1 MGPGVLREVV
11 AAGELLAAVV
21 ALERFVVRVQGAVV
35 ALEVFLAS
43 EAARAEGADEGLG
56 GVFGQ
61 GLFATAASDCLRGC
75 GCGVGVR
82 GEGDGFG

>member
-35 ALEVFLAS
+35 ALEVFLAP
-43 EAARAEGADEGLG
+43 EAARAEGADEGLR

-61 GLFATAASDCLRGC
+61 GLLATAASDRLRGC